1 MSTHHTPGP
10 WGIKVEPD
18 MFIITA
24 PRLEYASEICACPN
38 SNAIDMRNAR
48 LIAAAPDLL
57 NALEALIR
65 HYELP
70 ASQRL
75 CASGDLWNDA
85 RAAIAKSTN
94 PSA

>member
-38 SNAIDMRNAR
+38 SNAIDMRNAH

-57 NALEALIR
+57 LAMQECLPDLE
-65 HYELP
+65 HYVRTHGP
-70 ASQRL
+70 GPDVRL
-75 CASGDLWNDA
+75 AKA
-85 RAAIAKSTN
+85 RAAITKATN